1 MALHSVALY
10 KWISCIII
18 LDISMHSIQDLFK
31 TFEVSR
37 VLISTLS
44 VWQTSPFLFYFLRSN
59 KHTAAPFKLIQ
70 TDFGVKLELELSF
83 DCFSV
88 TWLLNIHLDWGIG
101 NLFCFCWM
109 ELPCKISCND
119 NLLVLDS
126 WYVIKSLH
134 LWYG

>member
-1 MALHSVALY
+1 
-10 KWISCIII
+10 
-18 LDISMHSIQDLFK
+18 MHSIQDLFK

-88 TWLLNIHLDWGIG
+88 T
-101 NLFCFCWM
+101 
-109 ELPCKISCND
+109 
-119 NLLVLDS
+119 
-126 WYVIKSLH
+126 
-134 LWYG
+134 